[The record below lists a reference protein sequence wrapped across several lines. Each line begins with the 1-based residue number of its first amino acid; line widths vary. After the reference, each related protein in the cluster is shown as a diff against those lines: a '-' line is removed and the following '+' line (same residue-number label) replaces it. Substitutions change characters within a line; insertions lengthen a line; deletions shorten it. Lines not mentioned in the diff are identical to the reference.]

1 MGRMDRW
8 AIGVASMRGV
18 GGIEILHLKCAYMAL
33 VDKWRALGASKD
45 ACSVQ
50 WLS

>member
-1 MGRMDRW
+1 MDRW
-8 AIGVASMRGV
+8 ETGIASMRGV
-18 GGIEILHLKCAYMAL
+18 GGIEILRPKCAYMAL

-45 ACSVQ
+45 ACSVV